1 MDAAMLWVTLVS
13 ALAAVAAAVF
23 GFVQAN
29 TAIKARNDARTA
41 EGEAVKARDA
51 AVTAQ
56 QDSAAAADRI
66 AAVLEQQAADR
77 RAAAERRTEPWQ
89 ARAGSYR
96 KNGNAIVLVHVGD
109 LILKD
114 VSMEVERPPYAVWF
128 DPQPV
133 PSEFKPG
140 DSVEIYYARAAADPA
155 TSTLVVRWRWSD
167 SENMQET
174 RVPLTS

>member
-1 MDAAMLWVTLVS
+1 MDAATLWVTLVS

-29 TAIKARNDARTA
+29 TAIKARDDARAA
-41 EGEAVKARDA
+41 EGEAIAARDA
-51 AVTAQ
+51 AVRAQ
-56 QDSAAAADRI
+56 QDSAVAADRI
-66 AAVLEQQAADR
+66 AAVLEQQAAEK
-77 RAAAERRTEPWQ
+77 RAAAEKRPEPWD

-96 KNGNAIVLVHVGD
+96 NNGTAIVLVNAANLV
-109 LILKD
+109 LAE
-114 VSMEVERPPYAVWF
+114 VSMEVERPPYVVWF

-140 DSVEIYYARAAADPA
+140 DSIEIYYARAAADPA
-155 TSTLVVRWRWSD
+155 TSTLVVRWRWFDSD
-167 SENMQET
+167 EMQET